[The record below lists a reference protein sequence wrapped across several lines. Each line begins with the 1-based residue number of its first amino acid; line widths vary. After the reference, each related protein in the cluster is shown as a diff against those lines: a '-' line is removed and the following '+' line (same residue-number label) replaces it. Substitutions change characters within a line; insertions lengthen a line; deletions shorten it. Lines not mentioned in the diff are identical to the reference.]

1 MNLTSNKF
9 FKEERIMRKLF
20 LTLAVLFF
28 IAVIAAPPAMAI
40 GTASGTAITNQAF
53 GDYQDANGNARPQ
66 VPSNIV
72 TMTVSQVA
80 NVRVNPTSTGTS
92 AAVSTTVYYAA
103 KIYNDGNAADTLT
116 FSIAESGTFTASAIR
131 VYRDLGA
138 VGTYDS
144 GTDVL
149 LTGPSYTTGSIAADA
164 YYPVIIA
171 VDVPAGAADGSADA
185 ITLTATSTY
194 TPAKTAT
201 GTYTTTVS
209 TAIIAMTK
217 SHTAPS
223 GYKPGD
229 IITYQ
234 VTMQNNGSGAAYLQG
249 GTDIFDSRLTYVPG
263 TLRIKDPTGSWTS
276 LTDACDTDP
285 ACVSGHT
292 ITVTAPSIPS
302 APPGSAALPLPP
314 GTSYIVEAQVRINA
328 DVSAGTTI
336 DNMCTAIYRPG
347 TPYPGGGPT
356 GPQITVST
364 APDSITVTQV
374 NAIAL
379 ATTQGNQS
387 GNPGDK
393 LAYKFTVTNNG
404 NASDTIN
411 LTFSSTAGRA
421 WLFYAD
427 SNGNGTYDSGTDAAL
442 TDSDA
447 DGKIDTGLML
457 KYSTM
462 TVFAVATIP
471 PGTGDGVTDLLTVT
485 GTSKNDPTK
494 TGSVSW
500 TTTTTAPNLSVLKEI
515 ISIQAPA
522 AEGGALCTATNTAT
536 GAPCTIIPGSIITF
550 LVTATNNGTGNA
562 TNVSI
567 TDTISPYQTYATG
580 SLYTGSS
587 VGSLTGPKTEASDGD
602 NAQFDG
608 SIVSTGKSGGITL
621 GHSGTWVL
629 QFKVTVN

>member
-1 MNLTSNKF
+1 
-9 FKEERIMRKLF
+9 MRKLF
-20 LTLAVLFF
+20 LTLAILLL
-28 IAVIAAPPAMAI
+28 IAVIATPSAMAI

-66 VPSNIV
+66 VASNIV

-80 NVRVNPTSTGTS
+80 NVRVNPASTGTS

-116 FSIAESGTFTASAIR
+116 FSIAESGSFTASAIR
-131 VYRDLGA
+131 VYHDLGT

-149 LTGPSYTTGSIAADA
+149 LTAPYTTGSIAADA
-164 YYPVIIA
+164 FYPVIIA
-171 VDVPAGAADGSADA
+171 VDVPAGAADGSSDA

-201 GTYTTTVS
+201 GIYTTTVS
-209 TAIIAMTK
+209 TAIVAMTK

-234 VTMQNNGSGAAYLQG
+234 VKMQNNGTGRAYVQS
-249 GTDIFDSRLTYVPG
+249 GTDILDSHLTYVPG
-263 TLRIKDPTGSWTS
+263 TLRVKDPTGTWSTR
-276 LTDACDTDP
+276 TDACDTDP
-285 ACVSGHT
+285 VCISGQT
-292 ITVTAPSIPS
+292 IIITAPSTPS
-302 APPGSAALPLPP
+302 APPDSAALPLPP
-314 GTSYIVEAQVRINA
+314 GTSYIVEAQAMINA
-328 DVSAGTTI
+328 DASAGTVI
-336 DNMCTAIYRPG
+336 DNTGTVIYRPG
-347 TPYPGGGPT
+347 NATLPT

-364 APDSITVTQV
+364 NPDSITVTQV

-404 NASDTIN
+404 NASDTID
-411 LTFSSTAGRA
+411 LTFASTAGIT
-421 WLFYAD
+421 WVFYAD
-427 SNGNGTYDSGTDAAL
+427 SNGNGTYDSGVDVAL

-457 KYSTM
+457 KYSTK

-485 GTSKNDPTK
+485 GTSKNDPAK
-494 TGSVSW
+494 TGSVAW

-522 AEGGALCTATNTAT
+522 AAGGAVCTPTNTAN
-536 GAPCTIIPGSIITF
+536 GAPCTIIPGSIVTF
-550 LVTATNNGTGNA
+550 RATATNNGSGNA
-562 TNVSI
+562 NNVAIS
-567 TDTISPYQTYATG
+567 DTISPYQTYVP
-580 SLYTGSS
+580 SSIYTGSTI
-587 VGSLTGPKTEASDGD
+587 GTLAGPKTDADDGD
-602 NAQFDG
+602 NARFNG

-621 GHSGTWVL
+621 GHSGTWIL
-629 QFKVTVN
+629 QFQVTIN